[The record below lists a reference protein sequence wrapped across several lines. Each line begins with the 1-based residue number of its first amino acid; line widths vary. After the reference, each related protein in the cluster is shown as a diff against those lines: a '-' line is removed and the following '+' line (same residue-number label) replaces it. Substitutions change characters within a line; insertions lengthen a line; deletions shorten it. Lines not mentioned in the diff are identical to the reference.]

1 METQIS
7 DNLVKVISE
16 YGLIGALLLGAGYFA
31 YTYWKKDQEKIKD
44 LEKKLEEANAKI
56 LELIE
61 NKE

>member
-16 YGLIGALLLGAGYFA
+16 YGLIGALLLGAGYCA

-44 LEKKLEEANAKI
+44 LEKKSVS
-56 LELIE
+56 
-61 NKE
+61 

>member
-16 YGLIGALLLGAGYFA
+16 YGLIGALLLGAGYFG

-44 LEKKLEEANAKI
+44 LEQKLDEANKKI
-56 LELIE
+56 MELIE
-61 NKE
+61 NKD